1 VEVARGLH
9 ETEAEALG
17 QMISFFK
24 EWKRSKTR
32 LRVVGR
38 KIEGI
43 LQHLAHDD
51 AEHLQVPR
59 DRRGN
64 LSS

>member
-9 ETEAEALG
+9 ETEAEALRHV
-17 QMISFFK
+17 ISFFK

-38 KIEGI
+38 KIEGV
-43 LQHLAHDD
+43 LQHVVHDD

>member
-9 ETEAEALG
+9 ETEAAALR
-17 QMISFFK
+17 QVSSFFK
-24 EWKRSKTR
+24 EWKRSKTG
-32 LRVVGR
+32 LRVVGQ

-43 LQHLAHDD
+43 LQHVAHDD
-51 AEHLQVPR
+51 AERPQGPR